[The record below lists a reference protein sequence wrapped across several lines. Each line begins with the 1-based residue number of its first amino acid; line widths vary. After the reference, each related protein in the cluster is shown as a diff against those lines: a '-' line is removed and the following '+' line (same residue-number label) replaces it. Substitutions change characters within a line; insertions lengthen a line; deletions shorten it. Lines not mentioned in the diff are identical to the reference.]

1 MTPNRWGQ
9 HAGIQFAL
17 SEAGGVN
24 ITGIYLVMTPNR
36 WGQHAGIYLV
46 MIPNRW
52 GQHAGIRIALSEADG
67 VNMPESGLH

>member
-36 WGQHAGIYLV
+36 WGQHAGI
-46 MIPNRW
+46 
-52 GQHAGIRIALSEADG
+52 QFALSEAGG
-67 VNMPESGLH
+67 VNMPESTLS